1 LGIIRQKLN
10 LLDIFKSMK
19 NIKFIFLLLLFAIS
33 FSTIDAQ
40 SRKQKGLFKL
50 AKQEYSQLRF
60 AYAIPVF
67 KQLLLTQPKDTNALV
82 LLAKSY
88 QNVNQIDSAVKY
100 YNLAN
105 LSGVKYNT
113 DMAESYAMLGNY
125 DKAIQIYKQLID
137 SNKTKLADARFFGF
151 NNPKKLVGDSLDFK
165 IFNTKINSSFNE
177 FNGVLY
183 QNGLF
188 YETNQFESTPVKKKF
203 FLWNWFMN
211 KSKFAPEFA
220 WDGAG
225 FTKLYFYPNTDS
237 LRIDTLVSGQWVEK
251 RPLYNYTNYS
261 SNSPNDTR
269 KIMNTYDVKSKG
281 NNLIVG
287 EVFNGFKSD
296 KMNLGAVSFTADGKM
311 AYYTRNQKKS
321 TNIYQ
326 LEIWE
331 AILKEGKW
339 VNAHKMFFNN
349 PKFSYFHP
357 AITPDGKRLYYV
369 TDDNTGEGGTDIYYV
384 ERNEDGSWKNTVN
397 LGQDINTAGNELFP
411 TFYEGNLF
419 LSSNGHPGLGGLDIY
434 RLIKGTNGEP
444 VLKNMGY
451 PINSSK
457 DDFAFSIQGTK
468 GFFSTN
474 RNGSDD
480 ILSYDYKQS
489 FVKLVGKLLVDSA
502 VSIGQKIYLYQK
514 NDQGRSILKDSAIV
528 DENGQYEFKIRPNQS
543 YDLVVFNDEGNRFQ
557 QTIISDGYQKDNND
571 YVKNLAVI
579 NMPLSDQLKQA
590 KLAADE
596 ALRKAELAVQTT
608 KFIRAI
614 DSLKTLTKDY
624 VELHHPF
631 DQVYIIEKDLPN
643 YYKVIE
649 MVKRIKNKKIVI
661 VSAADCNGS
670 LEYNE
675 DLSTRRA
682 NRIYRTLSKLSNNDV
697 VIQNVGERELLKDCS
712 EARKDIEAQVVNR
725 YSYIFIIDKK

>member
-1 LGIIRQKLN
+1 
-10 LLDIFKSMK
+10 MK
-19 NIKFIFLLLLFAIS
+19 NIKYILLFLLLAIS
-33 FSTIDAQ
+33 FNSLDAQ

-50 AKQEYSQLRF
+50 AKQEFSQLRF
-60 AYAIPVF
+60 AYAIPVI
-67 KQLLLTQPKDTNALV
+67 KKYLLTEPKDTSALV

-100 YNLAN
+100 YDLAN
-105 LSGVKYNT
+105 LFGVKYNS
-113 DMAESYAMLGNY
+113 DMAEMYAMLGNY
-125 DKAIQIYKQLID
+125 EGALKIYKSLID

-151 NNPKKLVGDSLDFK
+151 NNRKKLIGDSLDFN
-165 IFNTKINSSFNE
+165 IYNTKINTSFNE

-183 QNGLF
+183 QNGLM
-188 YETNQFESTPVKKKF
+188 YESNQFVSTVNKKKF
-203 FLWNWFMN
+203 FLWNWLN
-211 KSKFAPEFA
+211 LKKSNYAPEFA

-237 LRIDTLVSGQWVEK
+237 LRADTLINGQWVEK
-251 RPLYNYTNYS
+251 KPLYNYTNYS
-261 SNSPNDTR
+261 TINPNDTR
-269 KIMNTYDVKSKG
+269 KVIKTYDVKSYGAKDIIG
-281 NNLIVG
+281 Q
-287 EVFNGFKSD
+287 VFNGFKSD
-296 KMNLGAVSFTADGKM
+296 KMNLGAVSFTADGKR

-321 TNIYQ
+321 FNTYQ

-331 AILKEGKW
+331 AIQKDGKW
-339 VNAHKMFFNN
+339 INAHKMFFNN

-369 TDDNTGEGGTDIYYV
+369 TDDNSGEGGTDIYYV

-434 RLIKGTNGEP
+434 RLIKGINGEP

-480 ILSYDYKQS
+480 ILSFDFKQS
-489 FVKLVGKLLVDSA
+489 FVKIIGKILIENNIEVDKK
-502 VSIGQKIYLYQK
+502 VYLYQK
-514 NDQGRSILKDSAIV
+514 NEQGRSILKDSTIA
-528 DENGQYEFKIRPNQS
+528 DANGNYEFKIRPNQA
-543 YDLVVFNDEGNRFQ
+543 YDLVTLDDEGNRFQ
-557 QTIISDGYQKDNND
+557 QTITSDEYQKQNND
-571 YVKNLAVI
+571 YVKNMAVI
-579 NMPLSDQLKQA
+579 NIPLSENVKQA
-590 KLAADE
+590 KFAAAE

-608 KFIRAI
+608 KFVRAI
-614 DSLKTLTKDY
+614 DSLKSLTKFY

-631 DQVYIIEKDLPN
+631 DQVYIIEQDLPE

-649 MVKRIKNKKIVI
+649 LVKRLKNKKIVI

-712 EARKDIEAQVVNR
+712 DAKKDIAAQVVNR

>member
-1 LGIIRQKLN
+1 
-10 LLDIFKSMK
+10 MK
-19 NIKFIFLLLLFAIS
+19 NKQFLLLILMLALSIHALH
-33 FSTIDAQ
+33 AQ
-40 SRKQKGLFKL
+40 SRKQKGLLKL
-50 AKQEYSQLRF
+50 AQQEYKNLRF

-67 KQLLLTQPKDTNALV
+67 KQYLSLQKNDSTALLQLGNC
-82 LLAKSY
+82 Y
-88 QNVNQIDSAVKY
+88 QKVNQIDSAVKY
-100 YNLAN
+100 YDLAY
-105 LSGVKYNT
+105 LSGVQYNS
-113 DMAESYAMLGNY
+113 DMAEVQAMLGNY
-125 DKAIQIYKQLID
+125 EKAVQIYKRLID

-151 NNPKKLVGDSLDFK
+151 NNSKKLVGDSLDFK
-165 IFNTKINSSFNE
+165 VYNTKINTSFNE

-183 QNGLF
+183 QNGLM

-203 FLWNWFMN
+203 FLWNLLIN

-237 LRIDTLVSGQWVEK
+237 LRTDTLTSGKWVEK
-251 RPLYNYTNYS
+251 KPLYNYTNYS
-261 SNSPNDTR
+261 RNSPNDTR
-269 KIMNTYDVKSKG
+269 KLIKTYDVKSIGNQFIKG
-281 NNLIVG
+281 Q
-287 EVFNGFKSD
+287 VFNAFKSD
-296 KMNLGAVSFTADGKM
+296 KTNLGAVSFTADGKR

-321 TNIYQ
+321 FNTYQ

-331 AILKEGKW
+331 AILKDGKW
-339 VNAHKMFFNN
+339 MNAHKMFFNN
-349 PKFSYFHP
+349 SKFSYFHP
-357 AITPDGKRLYYV
+357 AVTPDGKRLYYV

-384 ERNEDGSWKNTVN
+384 EQNEDGSWKNTVN

-457 DDFAFSIQGTK
+457 DDFAFSIQGNK

-480 ILSYDYKQS
+480 ILAFDYAQS
-489 FVKLVGKLLVDSA
+489 LVKVVGKLLLDSA
-502 VSIGQKIYLYQK
+502 VSNSNKIYLYQK
-514 NDQGRSILKDSAIV
+514 NEQGRSILIDSANV
-528 DENGQYEFKIRPNQS
+528 DVNGQYEFNIRPNQS
-543 YDLVVFNDEGNRFQ
+543 YDLVTLDDEGNRFQ
-557 QTIISDGYQKDNND
+557 QTIISEGYQKQNNI
-571 YVKNLAVI
+571 YVKKVALI
-579 NMPLSDQLKQA
+579 NIPLSEKLKQA
-590 KLAADE
+590 KLVAAE

-624 VELHHPF
+624 VELHHAF
-631 DQVYIIEKDLPN
+631 DQVFIIEKDLPN
-643 YYKVIE
+643 YYKLIE

-697 VIQNVGERELLKDCS
+697 VIQNVGERELLKDCT

>member
-1 LGIIRQKLN
+1 
-10 LLDIFKSMK
+10 MK
-19 NIKFIFLLLLFAIS
+19 NIKFILLLLLFTIS
-33 FSTIDAQ
+33 FNTIGAQ

-50 AKQEYSQLRF
+50 AQQEYSQLRY
-60 AYAIPVF
+60 AYAIPVI
-67 KQLLLTQPKDTNALV
+67 KQFLLTQPKDTNALL

-88 QNVNQIDSAVKY
+88 QKVNQIDSAVKY
-100 YNLAN
+100 YDFAIS
-105 LSGVKYNT
+105 SGVKYNS
-113 DMAESYAMLGNY
+113 DIAESYGMLGKY
-125 DKAIQIYKQLID
+125 DEAVQIYKQLID

-151 NNPKKLVGDSLDFK
+151 NNPKKLMGDSLDFK
-165 IFNTKINSSFNE
+165 IFNTKINTSFNE

-183 QNGLF
+183 QNGLM
-188 YETNQFESTPVKKKF
+188 YETNQFDSKLVKKRF
-203 FLWNWFMN
+203 ILWNWF
-211 KSKFAPEFA
+211 KSKQSKYANEFA

-237 LRIDTLVSGQWVEK
+237 IRTDSFVSGKWLEK
-251 RPLYNYTNYS
+251 NALYNYTNYS
-261 SNSPNDTR
+261 RNSPNDSR
-269 KIMNTYDVKSKG
+269 KLVRNYDV
-281 NNLIVG
+281 NLNEDQSNIG
-287 EVFNGFKSD
+287 KVFNAFKSY
-296 KMNLGAVSFTADGKM
+296 KMNLGAVSFTADGKR

-321 TNIYQ
+321 NNIYQ

-331 AILKEGKW
+331 AIFKDGKW
-339 VNAHKMFFNN
+339 LNANKMFFNN
-349 PKFSYFHP
+349 AKFSYFHP

-369 TDDNTGEGGTDIYYV
+369 TDENTGEGGTDIYYV

-457 DDFAFSIQGTK
+457 DDFAFSIQGNK

-474 RNGSDD
+474 RTGSDD
-480 ILSYDYKQS
+480 ILSFDYQQS
-489 FVKLVGKLLVDSA
+489 FIKLVGKLLLDNA
-502 VSIGQKIYLYQK
+502 VSIGKKIYLYQK
-514 NDQGRSILKDSAIV
+514 NEQGMLIFKDSV
-528 DENGQYEFKIRPNQS
+528 KTDVNGQYEFRIRPNQS
-543 YDLVVFNDEGNRFQ
+543 YDLVVFDDEGNRFT
-557 QTIISDGYQKDNND
+557 QTIFSDGYK
-571 YVKNLAVI
+571 KVI
-579 NMPLSDQLKQA
+579 NEYIKDVALINIPLSDQLKQA
-590 KLAADE
+590 KFAATE
-596 ALRKAELAVQTT
+596 ELRKAELAVQTS
-608 KFIRAI
+608 KFIRTI
-614 DSLKTLTKDY
+614 DSLKSLTKDY

-649 MVKRIKNKKIVI
+649 LVKRIKNKKIVI

-697 VIQNVGERELLKDCS
+697 EIKNVGERELLKDCT

>member
-1 LGIIRQKLN
+1 
-10 LLDIFKSMK
+10 MK
-19 NIKFIFLLLLFAIS
+19 NIKYLLLIVLIAIS
-33 FSTIDAQ
+33 FNALEAQ
-40 SRKQKGLFKL
+40 SRKEKGLFKL
-50 AKQEYSQLRF
+50 AQQEFNQLRF

-67 KQLLLTQPKDTNALV
+67 KKFLLTQPKDTNALV

-88 QNVNQIDSAVKY
+88 QKVNQIDSAVKY
-100 YNLAN
+100 YNLAS
-105 LSGVKYNT
+105 LSGVNYNS
-113 DMAESYAMLGNY
+113 DMAESHAMLGNY
-125 DKAIQIYKQLID
+125 AKAIQIYKQLIEN
-137 SNKTKLADARFFGF
+137 NKTKLADARYFGF

-165 IFNTKINSSFNE
+165 IYNTKINTSLNE

-183 QNGLF
+183 QNGLM
-188 YETNQFESTPVKKKF
+188 YETNQFEFIPAKKKF
-203 FLWNWFMN
+203 FIWNWFMN

-225 FTKLYFYPNTDS
+225 FTKLYFYSNTDS
-237 LRIDTLVSGQWVEK
+237 LRTDTLVSGQWVEK
-251 RPLYNYTNYS
+251 KPLYNYSNYS
-261 SNSPNDTR
+261 TNSPNDTR
-269 KIMNTYDVKSKG
+269 KVIKTYNAKSIG
-281 NNLIVG
+281 SNYIVG
-287 EVFNGFKSD
+287 EVFSGFKSD
-296 KMNLGAVSFTADGKM
+296 KMNLGAVSFTADGKR

-321 TNIYQ
+321 FNIYQ

-331 AILKEGKW
+331 AIQIDGKW
-339 VNAHKMFFNN
+339 MNARKMFFNN
-349 PKFSYFHP
+349 SKFSYFHP

-369 TDDNTGEGGTDIYYV
+369 SDDNTGEGGTDIYYV

-434 RLIKGTNGEP
+434 RLIKGANGEP

-480 ILSYDYKQS
+480 ILSFDYKQS

-502 VSIGQKIYLYQK
+502 IYMGKKIYLYQK
-514 NDQGRSILKDSAIV
+514 NEQGRSILKDSAIT
-528 DENGQYEFKIRPNQS
+528 DANGQYAFNIRPNQAF
-543 YDLVVFNDEGNRFQ
+543 DLVAFDDEGNRLQ
-557 QTIISDGYQKDNND
+557 QSSISDEYQKQNNE
-571 YVKNLAVI
+571 YIKNIALI
-579 NMPLSDQLKQA
+579 NLPLSDKSKQA
-590 KLAADE
+590 KIAAAD

-608 KFIRAI
+608 KFIRVI

-631 DQVYIIEKDLPN
+631 DQVYIIEKDLPD

-649 MVKRIKNKKIVI
+649 LVKRIKNKKIVI

-682 NRIYRTLSKLSNNDV
+682 NRIYRTLSKLSDNEV
-697 VIQNVGERELLKDCS
+697 VIKQVGERELLKDCS
-712 EARKDIEAQVVNR
+712 DARKDIAAQVVNR

>member
-1 LGIIRQKLN
+1 
-10 LLDIFKSMK
+10 MK
-19 NIKFIFLLLLFAIS
+19 NIKYILLFLLLAIS
-33 FSTIDAQ
+33 FNSLDAQ

-50 AKQEYSQLRF
+50 AKQEFSQLRF
-60 AYAIPVF
+60 AYAIPVI
-67 KQLLLTQPKDTNALV
+67 KKYLLTELKDTSALV

-100 YNLAN
+100 YDLAN
-105 LSGVKYNT
+105 LFGVKHNS
-113 DMAESYAMLGNY
+113 DMAEMYAMLGNY
-125 DKAIQIYKQLID
+125 EGALKIYKSLID

-151 NNPKKLVGDSLDFK
+151 NNRKKLIGDSLDFN
-165 IFNTKINSSFNE
+165 IYNTKINTSFNE

-183 QNGLF
+183 QNGLM
-188 YETNQFESTPVKKKF
+188 YESNQFVSKVNKKKF
-203 FLWNWFMN
+203 FLWNWLN
-211 KSKFAPEFA
+211 LKKSNYAPEFA

-225 FTKLYFYPNTDS
+225 FTKLYFYPNMDS
-237 LRIDTLVSGQWVEK
+237 LRADTLISGQWVEK
-251 RPLYNYTNYS
+251 KPLYNYTNYS
-261 SNSPNDTR
+261 TISPNDTR
-269 KIMNTYDVKSKG
+269 KVIKTYDVKSYGAKEIIG
-281 NNLIVG
+281 Q
-287 EVFNGFKSD
+287 VFNGFKSD
-296 KMNLGAVSFTADGKM
+296 KMNLGAVSFTADGKR

-321 TNIYQ
+321 FNTYQ

-331 AILKEGKW
+331 AIQKDGKW
-339 VNAHKMFFNN
+339 INAHKMFFNN

-369 TDDNTGEGGTDIYYV
+369 TDDNSGEGGTDIYYV
-384 ERNEDGSWKNTVN
+384 ELNEDGSWKNTVN

-434 RLIKGTNGEP
+434 RLIKGINGEP

-474 RNGSDD
+474 RSGSDD
-480 ILSYDYKQS
+480 ILSFDFKQS
-489 FVKLVGKLLVDSA
+489 FVKLVGKILIENNIEVDKK
-502 VSIGQKIYLYQK
+502 VYLYQK
-514 NDQGRSILKDSAIV
+514 NEQGRSILKDSTIV
-528 DENGQYEFKIRPNQS
+528 DANGNYEFKIRPNQA
-543 YDLVVFNDEGNRFQ
+543 YDLVTLDDEGNRFQ
-557 QTIISDGYQKDNND
+557 QTITSDEYQKQNND
-571 YVKNLAVI
+571 YVKNMAVI
-579 NMPLSDQLKQA
+579 NIPLSENVKQA
-590 KLAADE
+590 KFAAAE

-608 KFIRAI
+608 KFVRAV
-614 DSLKTLTKDY
+614 DSLKSLTKFY

-631 DQVYIIEKDLPN
+631 DQVYIIEQDLPE

-649 MVKRIKNKKIVI
+649 LVKRLKNKKIVI

-712 EARKDIEAQVVNR
+712 DAKKDIAAQVVNR

>member
-1 LGIIRQKLN
+1 
-10 LLDIFKSMK
+10 MK
-19 NIKFIFLLLLFAIS
+19 NIKFILLLLLFAIS

-40 SRKQKGLFKL
+40 SRKQKGLLKL

-60 AYAIPVF
+60 AYAIPVI
-67 KQLLLTQPKDTNALV
+67 KQLLLTQPKDTNALL

-100 YNLAN
+100 YDLAN
-105 LSGVKYNT
+105 LSGVKYNS
-113 DMAESYAMLGNY
+113 DMAESHAMLGNY
-125 DKAIQIYKQLID
+125 NKAIQIYKKLID

-151 NNPKKLVGDSLDFK
+151 NNTNKLVGDSLDFK
-165 IFNTKINSSFNE
+165 IFNTKINTSFNE

-183 QNGLF
+183 QNGLM
-188 YETNQFESTPVKKKF
+188 YETNQFKSTPVKKKF
-203 FLWNWFMN
+203 FLWNWLN
-211 KSKFAPEFA
+211 TKQSKYATEFA

-237 LRIDTLVSGQWVEK
+237 LRTDTLVSGKWLEK
-251 RPLYNYTNYS
+251 KSLLNYTNYS
-261 SNSPNDTR
+261 TSSPNDTR
-269 KIMNTYDVKSKG
+269 KLIKTYDSKSIV
-281 NNLIVG
+281 NNLILG

-331 AILKEGKW
+331 AILKDGKW

-397 LGQDINTAGNELFP
+397 LGQDINSAGNELFP

-457 DDFAFSIQGTK
+457 DDFAFSIQGSK

-480 ILSYDYKQS
+480 ILSYDYQQS
-489 FVKLVGKLLVDSA
+489 LIKIIGKLFLDSAIYVGK
-502 VSIGQKIYLYQK
+502 KIYLYQK
-514 NDQGRSILKDSAIV
+514 NEQGRSILKDSAIT
-528 DENGQYEFKIRPNQS
+528 DANAKYDFKIRPNQS
-543 YDLVVFNDEGNRFQ
+543 YDLVAFDDEGNRFT
-557 QTIISDGYQKDNND
+557 QTIISDGYQKDNNEYIKD
-571 YVKNLAVI
+571 VALI
-579 NMPLSDQLKQA
+579 NIPLSDKSKQA
-590 KLAADE
+590 KIAAAE
-596 ALRKAELAVQTT
+596 ALRQSELAVQTT
-608 KFIRAI
+608 RFIRAI

-649 MVKRIKNKKIVI
+649 LVKRIKNKKIVI

-697 VIQNVGERELLKDCS
+697 VIQNVGERELLKDCT

>member
-1 LGIIRQKLN
+1 MKYKNYI
-10 LLDIFKSMK
+10 LL
-19 NIKFIFLLLLFAIS
+19 FLLLAIS
-33 FSTIDAQ
+33 FNALNAQ

-50 AKQEYSQLRF
+50 AKQEFSQLRF
-60 AYAIPVF
+60 SYVIPVI
-67 KQLLLTQPKDTNALV
+67 KKYLLTDPKDTSALI

-100 YNLAN
+100 YDIASLY
-105 LSGVKYNT
+105 GVKYNS
-113 DMAESYAMLGNY
+113 DMAEAHAILGNY
-125 DKAIQIYKQLID
+125 DKAIEVYKFLID
-137 SNKTKLADARFFGF
+137 NNKTKLADARLYGF
-151 NNPKKLVGDSLDFK
+151 NNRKKFVGDSLDFK
-165 IFNTKINSSFNE
+165 IYNTKINTSFNE

-183 QNGLF
+183 QNGLM
-188 YETNQFESTPVKKKF
+188 YETNQFESTANKKKF
-203 FLWNWFMN
+203 FLWNWLSLK
-211 KSKFAPEFA
+211 KSNFAPEFA

-237 LRIDTLVSGQWVEK
+237 LRVDTLISGRWFEK
-251 RPLYNYTNYS
+251 KPLYNYTNYS
-261 SNSPNDTR
+261 INSPNDTR
-269 KIMNTYDVKSKG
+269 KVIKTYDRESYTNKDIIG
-281 NNLIVG
+281 Q
-287 EVFNGFKSD
+287 VFNGFKSD
-296 KMNLGAVSFTADGKM
+296 KLNLGAVSFTADGNR

-321 TNIYQ
+321 FNTYQ

-331 AILKEGKW
+331 ATQKEGKW

-369 TDDNTGEGGTDIYYV
+369 TDDNSGEGGTDIYYV

-419 LSSNGHPGLGGLDIY
+419 FSSNGHPGLGGLDIY
-434 RLIKGTNGEP
+434 RLIKGNNGEP

-457 DDFAFSIQGTK
+457 DDFAFSIQDTK

-474 RNGSDD
+474 RSGSDD
-480 ILSYDYKQS
+480 ILAFDFKQS
-489 FVKLVGKLLVDSA
+489 FVKLVGKLLIDNTIQIDKKV
-502 VSIGQKIYLYQK
+502 YLYQK
-514 NDQGRSILKDSAIV
+514 NEQGRSILKDSTKV
-528 DENGQYEFKIRPNQS
+528 DSNGHYEFKIRPNQS
-543 YDLVVFNDEGNRFQ
+543 YEIVTLDDEGNRFL
-557 QTIISDGYQKDNND
+557 QTINSDDYQKENND
-571 YVKNLAVI
+571 YIKNLAVI
-579 NMPLSDQLKQA
+579 NVPLSDKVKQA
-590 KLAADE
+590 KIAAAE

-608 KFIRAI
+608 KFIRAV
-614 DSLKTLTKDY
+614 DSLKSLTNDY
-624 VELHHPF
+624 FELHHPF

-649 MVKRIKNKKIVI
+649 LVKRIKNKKIVI

-670 LEYNE
+670 IEYNE

-697 VIQNVGERELLKDCS
+697 VIQNVGERELLKDCT

>member
-1 LGIIRQKLN
+1 V
-10 LLDIFKSMK
+10 
-19 NIKFIFLLLLFAIS
+19 IK
-33 FSTIDAQ
+33 
-40 SRKQKGLFKL
+40 
-50 AKQEYSQLRF
+50 
-60 AYAIPVF
+60 
-67 KQLLLTQPKDTNALV
+67 
-82 LLAKSY
+82 
-88 QNVNQIDSAVKY
+88 
-100 YNLAN
+100 
-105 LSGVKYNT
+105 
-113 DMAESYAMLGNY
+113 
-125 DKAIQIYKQLID
+125 
-137 SNKTKLADARFFGF
+137 
-151 NNPKKLVGDSLDFK
+151 
-165 IFNTKINSSFNE
+165 
-177 FNGVLY
+177 
-183 QNGLF
+183 
-188 YETNQFESTPVKKKF
+188 
-203 FLWNWFMN
+203 
-211 KSKFAPEFA
+211 
-220 WDGAG
+220 
-225 FTKLYFYPNTDS
+225 
-237 LRIDTLVSGQWVEK
+237 
-251 RPLYNYTNYS
+251 
-261 SNSPNDTR
+261 
-269 KIMNTYDVKSKG
+269 TYDVKSYGAKEIIG
-281 NNLIVG
+281 Q
-287 EVFNGFKSD
+287 VFNGFKSD
-296 KMNLGAVSFTADGKM
+296 KMNLGAVSFTADGKR

-321 TNIYQ
+321 FNTYQ

-331 AILKEGKW
+331 AIQKDGKW
-339 VNAHKMFFNN
+339 MNAHKMFFNN

-369 TDDNTGEGGTDIYYV
+369 TDDNSGEGGTDIYYV

-434 RLIKGTNGEP
+434 RLIKGINGEP

-480 ILSYDYKQS
+480 ILSFDFKQS
-489 FVKLVGKLLVDSA
+489 FVKLVGKILIENSIEVDKK
-502 VSIGQKIYLYQK
+502 VYLYQK
-514 NDQGRSILKDSAIV
+514 NEQGRSILKDSTIV
-528 DENGQYEFKIRPNQS
+528 DANGNYELKIRPNQA
-543 YDLVVFNDEGNRFQ
+543 YDLVTLDDEGNRFQ
-557 QTIISDGYQKDNND
+557 QTITSDEYQKQNND
-571 YVKNLAVI
+571 YVKNMAVI
-579 NMPLSDQLKQA
+579 NIPLSENVKQA
-590 KLAADE
+590 KFAAAE

-608 KFIRAI
+608 KFVRAV
-614 DSLKTLTKDY
+614 DSLKSLTKFY

-631 DQVYIIEKDLPN
+631 DQVYIIEKDLPE

-649 MVKRIKNKKIVI
+649 LVKRLKNKKIVI

-712 EARKDIEAQVVNR
+712 DAKKDIAAQVVNR

>member
-1 LGIIRQKLN
+1 
-10 LLDIFKSMK
+10 MK
-19 NIKFIFLLLLFAIS
+19 NKNYLLLILFIAIS
-33 FSTIDAQ
+33 FNALDAQ
-40 SRKQKGLFKL
+40 TRKQKGLFKL
-50 AKQEYSQLRF
+50 AKQEFSQLRF
-60 AYAIPVF
+60 AYAIPIV
-67 KQLLLTQPKDTNALV
+67 KQFLMSQPKDTNALM

-88 QNVNQIDSAVKY
+88 QKVNQIDSAVKY
-100 YNLAN
+100 YDLA
-105 LSGVKYNT
+105 SSIGVKYNS
-113 DMAESYAMLGNY
+113 DMAEVHAMLGNY
-125 DKAIQIYKQLID
+125 EKAVQIYKQLID

-165 IFNTKINSSFNE
+165 VYNTKINSSFNE

-183 QNGLF
+183 QNGLI
-188 YETNQFESTPVKKKF
+188 YETNQFEFTPVKNKF

-220 WDGAG
+220 WDGNG
-225 FTKLYFYPNTDS
+225 FSKLYFYPNTDS
-237 LRIDTLVSGQWVEK
+237 LRTDTLTTGKWVEK
-251 RPLYNYTNYS
+251 KPLYNYTNYS
-261 SNSPNDTR
+261 RNSPNDTR
-269 KIMNTYDVKSKG
+269 KLIKTYDVKSIG
-281 NNLIVG
+281 NKSIAG
-287 EVFNGFKSD
+287 QVFNAFKSD
-296 KMNLGAVSFTADGKM
+296 KTNLGAVSFTADGKK

-321 TNIYQ
+321 INVYQ

-331 AILKEGKW
+331 ATHLDGKW
-339 VNAHKMFFNN
+339 VNAKRMFFNN

-369 TDDNTGEGGTDIYYV
+369 SDDNSGQGGTDIYYV

-397 LGQDINTAGNELFP
+397 LGQDINTAANELFP

-434 RLIKGTNGEP
+434 RLVKGVNGEP

-468 GFFSTN
+468 GFFSSN
-474 RNGSDD
+474 RGGSDD
-480 ILSYDYKQS
+480 ILSFDYKQS
-489 FVKLVGKLLVDSA
+489 FVKIVGKLFVDST
-502 VSIGQKIYLYQK
+502 VSIGKKVYLYQK
-514 NDQGRSILKDSAIV
+514 NEQGRSMIKDSAIV
-528 DENGQYEFKIRPNQS
+528 DVNGQYEFKIRPNQA
-543 YDLVVFNDEGNRFQ
+543 YDLVAFDDEGNRFQ
-557 QTIISDGYQKDNND
+557 QTMISEGYQKDNNEYIKD
-571 YVKNLAVI
+571 LALI
-579 NMPLSDQLKQA
+579 NIPLSEKVKQA
-590 KLAADE
+590 KLATAE
-596 ALRKAELAVQTT
+596 ALRQAELAVQTT

-614 DSLKTLTKDY
+614 DSLKSLTKDY

-631 DQVYIIEKDLPN
+631 DQVYIIEKDLPD

-649 MVKRIKNKKIVI
+649 LVKRLKNKKIVI

-712 EARKDIEAQVVNR
+712 EARKDIAAQVVNR

>member
-1 LGIIRQKLN
+1 
-10 LLDIFKSMK
+10 
-19 NIKFIFLLLLFAIS
+19 
-33 FSTIDAQ
+33 
-40 SRKQKGLFKL
+40 
-50 AKQEYSQLRF
+50 
-60 AYAIPVF
+60 
-67 KQLLLTQPKDTNALV
+67 LLLTQPKDTNALV

-100 YNLAN
+100 YDLAN
-105 LSGVKYNT
+105 LSGVKYNS
-113 DMAESYAMLGNY
+113 DMAESHAMLGNY
-125 DKAIQIYKQLID
+125 NKAIQIYKKLID

-151 NNPKKLVGDSLDFK
+151 NNTNKLVGDSLDFK
-165 IFNTKINSSFNE
+165 IFNTKINTSFNE

-183 QNGLF
+183 QNGLM
-188 YETNQFESTPVKKKF
+188 YETNQFKSTPVKKKF
-203 FLWNWFMN
+203 FLWNWLN
-211 KSKFAPEFA
+211 TKQSKYAPEFA

-237 LRIDTLVSGQWVEK
+237 LRTDTLVNGKWLEK
-251 RPLYNYTNYS
+251 KSLLNYTNYS
-261 SNSPNDTR
+261 TSSPNDTR
-269 KIMNTYDVKSKG
+269 KLIKTYDSKSIV
-281 NNLIVG
+281 NNLILG

-331 AILKEGKW
+331 AILKDGKW

-480 ILSYDYKQS
+480 ILSYDYQQS
-489 FVKLVGKLLVDSA
+489 FIKIIGKLFLDSAIYVGK
-502 VSIGQKIYLYQK
+502 KIYLYQK
-514 NDQGRSILKDSAIV
+514 NEQGRSILKDSAIT
-528 DENGQYEFKIRPNQS
+528 DANAKYDFKIRPNQS
-543 YDLVVFNDEGNRFQ
+543 YDLVAFDDEGNRFT
-557 QTIISDGYQKDNND
+557 QTIISDGYQKDNNEYIKD
-571 YVKNLAVI
+571 VALI
-579 NMPLSDQLKQA
+579 NIPLSDKSKQA
-590 KLAADE
+590 KIAAAE
-596 ALRKAELAVQTT
+596 ALRQSELAVQTT
-608 KFIRAI
+608 RFIRAI

-649 MVKRIKNKKIVI
+649 LVKRIKNKKIVI

-697 VIQNVGERELLKDCS
+697 VIQNVGERELLKDCT

>member
-1 LGIIRQKLN
+1 
-10 LLDIFKSMK
+10 MK
-19 NIKFIFLLLLFAIS
+19 NKNYLLLILFISIS
-33 FSTIDAQ
+33 FNALEAQ
-40 SRKQKGLFKL
+40 TRKQKGLFKL
-50 AKQEYSQLRF
+50 AKQEFSQMRF
-60 AYAIPVF
+60 AYAIPIV
-67 KQLLLTQPKDTNALV
+67 KQFLMSQPKDTNALV

-88 QNVNQIDSAVKY
+88 QKVNQIDSAVKY
-100 YNLAN
+100 YDLASSN
-105 LSGVKYNT
+105 GVKYNS
-113 DMAESYAMLGNY
+113 DMAEVHAMLGNY
-125 DKAIQIYKQLID
+125 EKAVQIYKQLID

-151 NNPKKLVGDSLDFK
+151 SNPKKLVGDSLDFK
-165 IFNTKINSSFNE
+165 VYNTKINSSFNE

-183 QNGLF
+183 QNGLI

-220 WDGAG
+220 WDGNG
-225 FTKLYFYPNTDS
+225 FTKLFFYPNTDS
-237 LRIDTLVSGQWVEK
+237 LRTDILTTGKWVEK
-251 RPLYNYTNYS
+251 KPLYNYTNYS
-261 SNSPNDTR
+261 RNSPNDTR
-269 KIMNTYDVKSKG
+269 KLIKTYDVKSIG
-281 NNLIVG
+281 NKTISG
-287 EVFNGFKSD
+287 QVFNAFKSD
-296 KMNLGAVSFTADGKM
+296 KTNLGAVSFTADGKR

-321 TNIYQ
+321 FNTYQ

-331 AILKEGKW
+331 AIQKDGKW
-339 VNAHKMFFNN
+339 INAHKMFFNN

-357 AITPDGKRLYYV
+357 AVTPDGKRLYYV

-419 LSSNGHPGLGGLDIY
+419 LSSNGHPGLGGLDIF

-451 PINSSK
+451 PVNSSK

-480 ILSYDYKQS
+480 ILSFDYQQS
-489 FVKLVGKLLVDSA
+489 FVKIVGKLFLDSA
-502 VSIGQKIYLYQK
+502 IYVGKKIYLYQK
-514 NDQGRSILKDSAIV
+514 NEQGRSVLKDSAIT
-528 DENGQYEFKIRPNQS
+528 NANAMYEFKIRPNQS
-543 YDLVVFNDEGNRFQ
+543 YDLVAFDDEGNRFTQ
-557 QTIISDGYQKDNND
+557 SIISDGYQKDNNE
-571 YVKNLAVI
+571 YVKDVSLI
-579 NMPLSDQLKQA
+579 NIPLSEKLKQA
-590 KLAADE
+590 KLVAAE
-596 ALRKAELAVQTT
+596 ALRQSELAVQTT

-614 DSLKTLTKDY
+614 DSLKSLTKEY

-631 DQVYIIEKDLPN
+631 DQVYIIEKDLPD

-649 MVKRIKNKKIVI
+649 LVKRIKNKKIVI

-682 NRIYRTLSKLSNNDV
+682 NRIYRTLSKLSNNEV

>member
-1 LGIIRQKLN
+1 
-10 LLDIFKSMK
+10 MK
-19 NIKFIFLLLLFAIS
+19 NKNYLLLILFISIS
-33 FSTIDAQ
+33 FNALDAQ
-40 SRKQKGLFKL
+40 TRKQKGLFKL
-50 AKQEYSQLRF
+50 AKQEFSQMRF
-60 AYAIPVF
+60 AYAIPIV
-67 KQLLLTQPKDTNALV
+67 KQFLMSQPKDTNALM

-88 QNVNQIDSAVKY
+88 QKVNQIDSAVKY
-100 YNLAN
+100 YDLASSN
-105 LSGVKYNT
+105 GVKYNS
-113 DMAESYAMLGNY
+113 DMAEVHAMLGNY
-125 DKAIQIYKQLID
+125 EKAVQIYKQLID

-165 IFNTKINSSFNE
+165 VYNTKINSSFNE

-183 QNGLF
+183 QNGLI

-220 WDGAG
+220 WDGNG
-225 FTKLYFYPNTDS
+225 FTKLFFYPNTDS
-237 LRIDTLVSGQWVEK
+237 LRTDTLTTGKWVEK
-251 RPLYNYTNYS
+251 KPLYNYTNYS
-261 SNSPNDTR
+261 RNSPNDTR
-269 KIMNTYDVKSKG
+269 KLIKTYDVKSIG
-281 NNLIVG
+281 NKTISG
-287 EVFNGFKSD
+287 QVFNAFKSD
-296 KMNLGAVSFTADGKM
+296 KTNLGAVSFTADGKR

-321 TNIYQ
+321 FNTYQ

-331 AILKEGKW
+331 AIQKDGKW
-339 VNAHKMFFNN
+339 INAHKMFFNN

-357 AITPDGKRLYYV
+357 AVTPDGKRLYYV

-419 LSSNGHPGLGGLDIY
+419 LSSNGHPGLGGLDIF

-451 PINSSK
+451 PVNSSK

-480 ILSYDYKQS
+480 ILSFDYQQS
-489 FVKLVGKLLVDSA
+489 FVKIVGKLFLDSIIY
-502 VSIGQKIYLYQK
+502 VGKKIYLYQK
-514 NDQGRSILKDSAIV
+514 NEQGRSVLKDSAIT
-528 DENGQYEFKIRPNQS
+528 NANAMYEFKIRPNQS
-543 YDLVVFNDEGNRFQ
+543 YDLVAFDDEGNRFTQ
-557 QTIISDGYQKDNND
+557 SIISDGYQKDNNE
-571 YVKNLAVI
+571 YVKDVSLI
-579 NMPLSDQLKQA
+579 NIPLSEKLKQA
-590 KLAADE
+590 KIVAAE
-596 ALRKAELAVQTT
+596 ALRQSELAVQTT

-614 DSLKTLTKDY
+614 DSLKSLTKDY

-631 DQVYIIEKDLPN
+631 DQVYIIEKDLPD

-649 MVKRIKNKKIVI
+649 LVKRIKNKKIVI

-670 LEYNE
+670 LAYNE

-682 NRIYRTLSKLSNNDV
+682 NRIYRTLSKLTNNEV

>member
-1 LGIIRQKLN
+1 
-10 LLDIFKSMK
+10 MK
-19 NIKFIFLLLLFAIS
+19 NIKFILLLLLFAIS

-60 AYAIPVF
+60 AYAIPVI

-100 YNLAN
+100 YDLAN
-105 LSGVKYNT
+105 LSGVKYNS
-113 DMAESYAMLGNY
+113 DMAESHAMLGNY
-125 DKAIQIYKQLID
+125 NKAIQIYKKLID

-151 NNPKKLVGDSLDFK
+151 NNTNKLVGDSLDFK
-165 IFNTKINSSFNE
+165 IFNTKINTSFNE

-183 QNGLF
+183 QNGLM
-188 YETNQFESTPVKKKF
+188 YETNQFKSTPVKKKF
-203 FLWNWFMN
+203 FLWNWLN
-211 KSKFAPEFA
+211 TKQSKYAPELA

-237 LRIDTLVSGQWVEK
+237 LRTDTLVSGKWLEK
-251 RPLYNYTNYS
+251 KSLLNYTNYS
-261 SNSPNDTR
+261 TSSPNDTR
-269 KIMNTYDVKSKG
+269 KLIKTYDSKSIV
-281 NNLIVG
+281 NNLIFG

-331 AILKEGKW
+331 AILKDGKW

-369 TDDNTGEGGTDIYYV
+369 TDDNNGEGGTDIYYV

-480 ILSYDYKQS
+480 ILSYDYQQS
-489 FVKLVGKLLVDSA
+489 FIKIIGKLFLDSAIYVGK
-502 VSIGQKIYLYQK
+502 KIYLYQK
-514 NDQGRSILKDSAIV
+514 NEQGRSILKDSAIT
-528 DENGQYEFKIRPNQS
+528 DANAKYDFKIRPNQS
-543 YDLVVFNDEGNRFQ
+543 YDLVAFDDEGNRFT
-557 QTIISDGYQKDNND
+557 QTIISDGYQKDNNEYIKD
-571 YVKNLAVI
+571 VALI
-579 NMPLSDQLKQA
+579 NIPLSDKSKQA
-590 KLAADE
+590 KIAAAE
-596 ALRKAELAVQTT
+596 ALRLSELAVQTT
-608 KFIRAI
+608 RFIRAI

-649 MVKRIKNKKIVI
+649 LVKRIKNKKIVI

-682 NRIYRTLSKLSNNDV
+682 NRIYRTLSKLSNNDL
-697 VIQNVGERELLKDCS
+697 VIQNVGERELLKDCT

>member
-1 LGIIRQKLN
+1 
-10 LLDIFKSMK
+10 MK
-19 NIKFIFLLLLFAIS
+19 NTKFILLLLLFAIS
-33 FSTIDAQ
+33 FSSIHAQ

-60 AYAIPVF
+60 AYAIPVI
-67 KQLLLTQPKDTNALV
+67 KQLLLTQPKDTNALL

-88 QNVNQIDSAVKY
+88 QKVNQIDSAVKY
-100 YNLAN
+100 YDLAN
-105 LSGVKYNT
+105 LSGVKYNA
-113 DMAESYAMLGNY
+113 DMAEVHAMLGNY
-125 DKAIQIYKQLID
+125 DKAVQIYKQLID

-183 QNGLF
+183 QNGLM
-188 YETNQFESTPVKKKF
+188 YETNQFESTPLKKKF
-203 FLWNWFMN
+203 FLWNWFMI

-220 WDGAG
+220 WDGGG

-237 LRIDTLVSGQWVEK
+237 LRLDTLVSGQWVEK
-251 RPLYNYTNYS
+251 KPLYNYTNYS
-261 SNSPNDTR
+261 TNSPNDTR
-269 KIMNTYDVKSKG
+269 KVIKTYDVKSKG
-281 NNLIVG
+281 DNLIVG

-321 TNIYQ
+321 FNVYQ

-331 AILKEGKW
+331 AILKDGKW

-419 LSSNGHPGLGGLDIY
+419 LSSNGHPGLGGLDIF

-451 PINSSK
+451 PVNSSK

-474 RNGSDD
+474 RSGSDD
-480 ILSYDYKQS
+480 ILSFDFKQS
-489 FVKLVGKLLVDSA
+489 LIKINGKLIVDSSTQEGKK
-502 VSIGQKIYLYQK
+502 VYLYQK
-514 NDQGRSILKDSAIV
+514 NEQGRSILKDSTIV
-528 DENGQYEFKIRPNQS
+528 DANGQYEFKIRPNQA
-543 YDLVVFNDEGNRFQ
+543 YDLVTLDDEGNRFQ
-557 QTIISDGYQKDNND
+557 QTITSDGYQKQDND
-571 YVKNLAVI
+571 YIKNIAVI
-579 NMPLSDQLKQA
+579 NIPLSEKVKQA
-590 KLAADE
+590 KLAAAD

-624 VELHHPF
+624 FELHHPF

-643 YYKVIE
+643 YYKLIE

-682 NRIYRTLSKLSNNDV
+682 SRIYRTLSKLSNNDV
-697 VIQNVGERELLKDCS
+697 VIQNVGERELLKDCT